1 MAWIIQ
7 DTSYTCWSLSD
18 QSLAQ
23 KESKIDYFYFFF
35 KENSVTGN
43 GEITKQKYGQIHVA
57 IFKVFSCLVQVF
69 TFYLSFLQVRVSKLL
84 LLPSFVCTLQVLA
97 VLMFCLKYYKGK
109 LNSFLLLTF
118 HDTADPEAVGYTNT
132 TLHKT
137 VISSRITVPF
147 KNAYFGHKDE
157 MCLH

>member
-1 MAWIIQ
+1 M
-7 DTSYTCWSLSD
+7 
-18 QSLAQ
+18 
-23 KESKIDYFYFFF
+23 
-35 KENSVTGN
+35 
-43 GEITKQKYGQIHVA
+43 
-57 IFKVFSCLVQVF
+57 
-69 TFYLSFLQVRVSKLL
+69 QVRVSKLL